1 MPRTPVM
8 PIFSGFIELLGLNL
22 FQEAGLSDLIVPY
35 DISNRLHQ
43 KVETRAIFR
52 LTTPIAIAPIR
63 YRGRY

>member
-43 KVETRAIFR
+43 KVETARDLSTDHSDR
-52 LTTPIAIAPIR
+52 CRTHPLVC
-63 YRGRY
+63 